1 MRFTFKTLGY
11 QGDAVDSIIRVFEGQ
26 EYSDG
31 VRHRHDFGNEKT
43 RQIKIDIETG
53 LPLEDFG
60 MAYRNSELT
69 IGNDRILKNV
79 QAIQREQGLPVSEKI
94 EKPLGTVTL
103 DIEMETGT
111 GKTYVYTKTMFELN
125 KTYGWSKFIIV
136 VPSIAIREGVA
147 KSMRPPPTTSWSSTA
162 KRSVPSST
170 VPRTSTRL
178 TNSPRIPAS
187 T

>member
-53 LPLEDFG
+53 PPLEDFG

-69 IGNDRILKNV
+69 IGND
-79 QAIQREQGLPVSEKI
+79 
-94 EKPLGTVTL
+94 
-103 DIEMETGT
+103 
-111 GKTYVYTKTMFELN
+111 
-125 KTYGWSKFIIV
+125 
-136 VPSIAIREGVA
+136 
-147 KSMRPPPTTSWSSTA
+147 
-162 KRSVPSST
+162 
-170 VPRTSTRL
+170 
-178 TNSPRIPAS
+178 
-187 T
+187 